1 MKPVRI
7 EFVKAPRWLAAW
19 VPACLAIGVLFGT
32 LAAMDQTLR
41 RSGQQVEDESVR
53 IRAQIASLRE
63 AEKQAAA
70 SRATDPRQAQLQ
82 GVQQQLRLDWNPAF
96 ATVENMDQPGAKL
109 VNFRIDAPSKT
120 VRIEYEVES
129 VVQASAMTVAMNAG
143 TSTSPW
149 RLERATAGGG
159 GTSLSA
165 DRMRAAWNAPI
176 GGLR

>member
-7 EFVKAPRWLAAW
+7 EFVRAPRWLTVW
-19 VPACLAIGVLFGT
+19 VPASLAIGVLFGT
-32 LAAMDQTLR
+32 LAAMDQSLR
-41 RSGQQVEDESVR
+41 RSGQQVRDDAVR
-53 IRAQIASLRE
+53 VRAQIASLQE

-70 SRATDPRQAQLQ
+70 LRTTDPRQAQLL

-109 VNFRIDAPSKT
+109 VHFSINAASKT
-120 VRIEYEVES
+120 TRVEYEVES

-149 RLERATAGGG
+149 RLERVTTGGSAAIAG
-159 GTSLSA
+159 
-165 DRMRAAWNAPI
+165 DRMRATWSAHLGA
-176 GGLR
+176 LR